1 VNQKLISL
9 GAGAAAVGAIAVAS
23 LVFVGNGQD
32 TTVSALELSD
42 AQVSQIQADLA
53 NTPTADQ
60 AAYLQKLAGK
70 LGVSVDALTAAIKAT
85 NLEIL
90 DEKVASGDL
99 TQEQADAARTR
110 IENGDGPLFGIG
122 GPRGH
127 GPGHGP
133 GDDEAVAGFLGVDEA
148 TFEAEEQAGKSLAT
162 IAADHGKSR
171 DELKAF
177 LTAEEKTELA
187 QAVTDGKLT
196 QAQAD
201 EHLAQFTANLDER
214 IDSVRTDKAD
224 GPRGG
229 FRGGPPASGA
239 PAPSSGSSTTIN

>member
-122 GPRGH
+122 GPK
-127 GPGHGP
+127 PG
-133 GDDEAVAGFLGVDEA
+133 
-148 TFEAEEQAGKSLAT
+148 
-162 IAADHGKSR
+162 ADHSPSPESVSKAYRPMVSVLPSASVTRSPPGRQRGLLLPRRRRAPGGPCASR
-171 DELKAF
+171 
-177 LTAEEKTELA
+177 
-187 QAVTDGKLT
+187 TDG
-196 QAQAD
+196 A
-201 EHLAQFTANLDER
+201 R
-214 IDSVRTDKAD
+214 RC
-224 GPRGG
+224 
-229 FRGGPPASGA
+229 
-239 PAPSSGSSTTIN
+239 

>member
-1 VNQKLISL
+1 MNQKLISI
-9 GAGAAAVGAIAVAS
+9 GAGAAAVGAIAVGS
-23 LVFVGNGQD
+23 LMFVGNGQD
-32 TTVSALELSD
+32 TTASALELSD

-53 NTPTADQ
+53 NTPAADQ

-99 TQEQADAARTR
+99 TQEQADAARSR
-110 IENGDGPLFGIG
+110 IENGDGPLFGFG

-133 GDDEAVAGFLGVDEA
+133 GDDQAVAGFLGIDEA
-148 TFEAEEQAGKSLAT
+148 TFGTEEQAGKSLAT

-177 LTAEEKTELA
+177 LTEQEKAELA

-201 EHLAQFTANLDER
+201 EHLAQFSTKLDQR
-214 IDSVRTDKAD
+214 IDSIHAMGDG

-229 FRGGPPASGA
+229 FRGGPPAPGA
-239 PAPSSGSSTTIN
+239 PAPSSGSSTTTN